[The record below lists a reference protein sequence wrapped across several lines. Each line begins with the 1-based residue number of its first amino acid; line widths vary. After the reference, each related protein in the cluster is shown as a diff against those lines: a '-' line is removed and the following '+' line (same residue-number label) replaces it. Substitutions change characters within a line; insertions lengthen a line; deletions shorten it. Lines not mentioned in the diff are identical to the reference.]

1 MVGAAGF
8 EPTLTESESGV
19 LPLNY
24 APMCGLLYIVSGAF
38 AIYFFSRD
46 NGKIFLFIF
55 IAIVGN
61 CDTVKEQKGFVYL
74 NKGESMSAYKRLT
87 DLVRICSVLP
97 ALAIMPAFAD
107 DGAPF
112 TLTDGYVFQNQSQG
126 AVGAGDPAYENAG
139 GLTITYGANLPADG
153 IVNNVSFINNS
164 SVYSGGAMKALN
176 GFTAG
181 DGWKFKDNTSEK
193 ISGGLYIKLLE
204 TLKGQPIQN
213 LNREVVIGDN
223 WEFSGNK
230 SAWLGG
236 ALGIEAAATVTI
248 GDGAVF
254 EDNSSDTDG
263 GAVAVWT
270 DSNDGDVTR
279 GTTVNF
285 GSVEFSGNTAGN
297 RGGALANLNNDE
309 SPTSFVNTVNIGAGS
324 LFTENSANMGGAIY
338 NMGTMSV
345 SGVFD
350 DNDADTRG
358 GAIHNMGN
366 MTVTRDAL
374 FTDNEAN
381 FGGAIWNEGTLSF
394 ADGTTRIVFAGND
407 ALAGNSGGGGAIYNK
422 GHIDEISHMLFQGN
436 SGYNGGAIN
445 NGVNEGKAGTV
456 GAIKNSTFV
465 NNSGGNGGAVRNQN
479 IINTIDT
486 VYFQGNVANS
496 GGAFWNGTLGSVVD
510 SMTNVSFIQNAATG
524 GNQQGGAINN
534 AGKITVLS
542 DSSFTG
548 NQAGKIGGAIANV
561 NPSTGGDTSARAI
574 INLSDVTF
582 DSNVAG
588 VSGGAIYNDVRGDI
602 TLSGN
607 NSFANNYANGKL
619 NDIHNLGTL
628 AVSGGVTKL
637 SGGITGD
644 TGALTIANGATLDI
658 GTSAITQQSVTIDG
672 GTLAA
677 SLLNSSNYGKV
688 SADTITAESGTL
700 KLNIGGAGTYKIF
713 VGDDVNVDGLT
724 VDAGSVYNVTN
735 NGADGIVVAT
745 KSVADIA
752 KDTGLSNQG
761 AANIAALANS
771 QNAAVNT
778 ISLRAQQELA
788 AGNVDYVESETAK
801 LNPDNKPV
809 AQSVAS
815 SVQNQVMALAAG
827 RMSGGSVGRSGGDA
841 ANIDYGIWAQG
852 LYNRSKYNGKFTG
865 DTTGISVGA
874 DALIDGKYTLGIGYA
889 YNSTDVD
896 ANSRDTSIDSSSLF
910 VYGQYKPSQ
919 WFVNAALNYTMADYT
934 ENATAFQ
941 YSVQAAEYD
950 VDSFG
955 GQVMTGYDFASG
967 LTPEV
972 GARYLHISQD
982 SYESV
987 LGRVEAADTDYLTG
1001 VAGLRYTFDV
1011 AMDRETVIRPE
1022 LRAAATYDFVSDAA
1036 VATVVAPGNVSYV
1049 IDADRLSRFGGEFG
1063 IGVTAEYRG
1072 LEISLNYDLDL
1083 HEDYTSQ
1090 TGMLKFRY
1098 DF

>member
-1 MVGAAGF
+1 
-8 EPTLTESESGV
+8 
-19 LPLNY
+19 
-24 APMCGLLYIVSGAF
+24 
-38 AIYFFSRD
+38 
-46 NGKIFLFIF
+46 
-55 IAIVGN
+55 
-61 CDTVKEQKGFVYL
+61 
-74 NKGESMSAYKRLT
+74 MSAYKRLT
-87 DLVRICSVLP
+87 DLVKICSVLP

-126 AVGAGDPAYENAG
+126 AVGADDPAYENAG

-213 LNREVVIGDN
+213 LNRDVVIGDN

-254 EDNSSDTDG
+254 EDNSSNTDG

-270 DSNDGDVTR
+270 DSNDGDVTS

-285 GSVEFSGNTAGN
+285 GSVEFSGNTAGK
-297 RGGALANLNNDE
+297 RGGALANLNNDK

-366 MTVTRDAL
+366 MTVTRDVL

-436 SGYNGGAIN
+436 NGYNGGAIN

-496 GGAFWNGTLGSVVD
+496 GGAFWNGTWGSVVD

-561 NPSTGGDTSARAI
+561 NPSTGDDTSARAI

-582 DSNVAG
+582 DSNIAG

-602 TLSGN
+602 TMSGDN
-607 NSFANNYANGKL
+607 VFSNNYAGGQA
-619 NDIHNLGTL
+619 NDIHNLGT
-628 AVSGGVTKL
+628 VTINGGTTKL
-637 SGGITGD
+637 TGGITGD
-644 TGALTIANGATLDI
+644 TGKLTVSGGAVLDI
-658 GTSAITQQSVTIDG
+658 GTSTIVQNSVTFDG
-672 GTLAA
+672 STLVA
-677 SLLNSSNYGKV
+677 SLLNSDNYGKIDADSISV
-688 SADTITAESGTL
+688 SDSTL
-700 KLNIGGAGTYKIF
+700 KLNIGGVGTYNIF
-713 VGDDVNVDGLT
+713 GTDDVDFTT
-724 VDAGSVYNVTN
+724 VDFGDVYNVT
-735 NGADGIVVAT
+735 GGTEAGEFIVTT
-745 KSVADIA
+745 KSVDEIA
-752 KDTGLSNQG
+752 KNTGLSTQG
-761 AANIAALANS
+761 AANIAGLANS
-771 QNAAVNT
+771 NNAVLNA
-778 ISLRAQQELA
+778 ISLRSQQELA
-788 AGNVDYVESETAK
+788 AGNVGYVEQETAK
-801 LNPDNKPV
+801 LNPDDKPV

-815 SVQNQVMALAAG
+815 SVQNQVLSLAAG
-827 RMSGGSVGRSGGDA
+827 RMAGGAVGRSGGDS
-841 ANIDYGIWAQG
+841 ANMDYGIWAQG
-852 LYNRSKYNGKFTG
+852 LYNHAKYSDKFTG
-865 DTTGISVGA
+865 DTMGISVGA
-874 DALIDGKYTLGIGYA
+874 DALINGKYTIGVGYA
-889 YNSTDVD
+889 YNDTDVD
-896 ANSRDTSIDSSSLF
+896 SNSRDTTIDSSSLF

-919 WFVNAALNYTMADYT
+919 WFVNGTLNYTMSNYT
-934 ENATAFQ
+934 EKSNLYGAFALE
-941 YSVQAAEYD
+941 SEYD

-955 GQVMTGYDFASG
+955 GQIMTGYDFASG
-967 LTPEV
+967 LTPMV

-982 SYESV
+982 EHESAIGTV
-987 LGRVEAADTDYLTG
+987 KDMDTDYLTG
-1001 VAGLRYTFDV
+1001 VAGVKYAFDIESQ
-1011 AMDRETVIRPE
+1011 ARLKFRPE
-1022 LRAAATYDFVSDAA
+1022 ISAAATYDFLSDAA
-1036 VATVVAPGNVSYV
+1036 VSTVVAPGNVSYV

-1063 IGVTAEYRG
+1063 IGLTAMYEG
-1072 LEISLNYDLDL
+1072 WEFSVNYELDL

>member
-1 MVGAAGF
+1 
-8 EPTLTESESGV
+8 
-19 LPLNY
+19 
-24 APMCGLLYIVSGAF
+24 
-38 AIYFFSRD
+38 
-46 NGKIFLFIF
+46 
-55 IAIVGN
+55 
-61 CDTVKEQKGFVYL
+61 
-74 NKGESMSAYKRLT
+74 MSAYKRLT
-87 DLVRICSVLP
+87 DLVKICSVLS

-126 AVGAGDPAYENAG
+126 AVGADDPAYENAG

-213 LNREVVIGDN
+213 LNRDVVIGNN

-270 DSNDGDVTR
+270 DSNNGDVTS

-366 MTVTRDAL
+366 MTVTRDVL

-394 ADGTTRIVFAGND
+394 ADGTTRIVFSGND

-436 SGYNGGAIN
+436 NGYNGGAIN

-456 GAIKNSTFV
+456 GAIKNSTFM

-496 GGAFWNGTLGSVVD
+496 GGAFWNGTWGSVVD

-561 NPSTGGDTSARAI
+561 NPSTGDDTSARAI

-602 TLSGN
+602 TLSGDN
-607 NSFANNYANGKL
+607 VFSNNYAGGQA
-619 NDIHNLGTL
+619 NDIHNLGT
-628 AVSGGVTKL
+628 VTINGGTTKL
-637 SGGITGD
+637 TGGITGD
-644 TGALTIANGATLDI
+644 TGKLTVSGGAVLDI
-658 GTSAITQQSVTIDG
+658 GTSTIVQNSVTFDG
-672 GTLAA
+672 STLVA
-677 SLLNSSNYGKV
+677 SLLNSDNYGKIDADSISV
-688 SADTITAESGTL
+688 SDSTL
-700 KLNIGGAGTYKIF
+700 KLNIGGVGTYNIF
-713 VGDDVNVDGLT
+713 GTDDVDFTT
-724 VDAGSVYNVTN
+724 VDFGDVYNVT
-735 NGADGIVVAT
+735 GGTEAGEFIVTT
-745 KSVADIA
+745 KSVDEIA
-752 KDTGLSNQG
+752 KNTGLSTQG
-761 AANIAALANS
+761 AASVAGLANS
-771 QNAAVNT
+771 NNAVLNA
-778 ISLRAQQELA
+778 ISLRSQQELA
-788 AGNVDYVESETAK
+788 AGNVGYVEQETAK

-815 SVQNQVMALAAG
+815 SVQNQVLSLAAG
-827 RMSGGSVGRSGGDA
+827 RMAGGAVGRSGGDS
-841 ANIDYGIWAQG
+841 ANMDYGIWAQG
-852 LYNRSKYNGKFTG
+852 LYNHAKYSDKFTG
-865 DTTGISVGA
+865 DTMGISVGA
-874 DALIDGKYTLGIGYA
+874 DALINGKYTIGVGYA
-889 YNSTDVD
+889 YNDTDVD
-896 ANSRDTSIDSSSLF
+896 SNSRDTTIDSSSLF

-919 WFVNAALNYTMADYT
+919 WFVNGTLNYTMSNYT
-934 ENATAFQ
+934 EKSNLYGAFALE
-941 YSVQAAEYD
+941 SEYD

-955 GQVMTGYDFASG
+955 GQIMTGYDFASG
-967 LTPEV
+967 LTPMV
-972 GARYLHISQD
+972 GARYLHITQD
-982 SYESV
+982 EHESAIGTV
-987 LGRVEAADTDYLTG
+987 KDMDTDYLTG
-1001 VAGLRYTFDV
+1001 VAGVKYAFDIESQ
-1011 AMDRETVIRPE
+1011 ARLKFRPE
-1022 LRAAATYDFVSDAA
+1022 ISAAATYDFLSDAA
-1036 VATVVAPGNVSYV
+1036 VSTVVAPGNVSYV

-1063 IGVTAEYRG
+1063 IGLTAMYEG
-1072 LEISLNYDLDL
+1072 WEFSVNYELDL

>member
-1 MVGAAGF
+1 
-8 EPTLTESESGV
+8 
-19 LPLNY
+19 
-24 APMCGLLYIVSGAF
+24 
-38 AIYFFSRD
+38 
-46 NGKIFLFIF
+46 
-55 IAIVGN
+55 
-61 CDTVKEQKGFVYL
+61 
-74 NKGESMSAYKRLT
+74 MSAYKRLT
-87 DLVRICSVLP
+87 DLVKICSVLP

-126 AVGAGDPAYENAG
+126 AVGADNPAYENAG

-213 LNREVVIGDN
+213 LNRDVVIGDN

-270 DSNDGDVTR
+270 DSNDGDVTS

-297 RGGALANLNNDE
+297 RGGALANLNNDK

-366 MTVTRDAL
+366 MTVTRDVL

-436 SGYNGGAIN
+436 NGYNGGAIN

-496 GGAFWNGTLGSVVD
+496 GGAFWNGTWGSVVD

-561 NPSTGGDTSARAI
+561 NPSTGDDTSARAI

-582 DSNVAG
+582 DSNIAG

-602 TLSGN
+602 TMSGDN
-607 NSFANNYANGKL
+607 VFSNNYAGGQA
-619 NDIHNLGTL
+619 NDIHNLGT
-628 AVSGGVTKL
+628 VTINGGTTKL
-637 SGGITGD
+637 TGGITGD
-644 TGALTIANGATLDI
+644 TGKLTVSGGAVLDI
-658 GTSAITQQSVTIDG
+658 GTSTIVQHSVTFDG
-672 GTLAA
+672 STLVA
-677 SLLNSSNYGKV
+677 SLLNSDNYGKIDADSISV
-688 SADTITAESGTL
+688 SDSTL
-700 KLNIGGAGTYKIF
+700 KLNIGGVGTYNIF
-713 VGDDVNVDGLT
+713 GTDDVDFTT
-724 VDAGSVYNVTN
+724 VDFGDVYNVT
-735 NGADGIVVAT
+735 GGTEAGEFIVTT
-745 KSVADIA
+745 KSVDEIA
-752 KDTGLSNQG
+752 KNTGLSTQG
-761 AANIAALANS
+761 AANIAGLANS
-771 QNAAVNT
+771 NNAVLNA
-778 ISLRAQQELA
+778 ISLRSQQELA
-788 AGNVDYVESETAK
+788 AGNVGYVEQETAK
-801 LNPDNKPV
+801 LNPDDKPV

-815 SVQNQVMALAAG
+815 SVQNQVLSLAAG
-827 RMSGGSVGRSGGDA
+827 RMAGGAVGRSGGDS
-841 ANIDYGIWAQG
+841 ANMDYGIWAQG
-852 LYNRSKYNGKFTG
+852 LYNHAKYSDKFTG
-865 DTTGISVGA
+865 DTMGISVGA
-874 DALIDGKYTLGIGYA
+874 DALINGKYTIGVGYA
-889 YNSTDVD
+889 YNDTDVD
-896 ANSRDTSIDSSSLF
+896 SNSRDTTIDSSSLF

-919 WFVNAALNYTMADYT
+919 WFVNGTLNYTMSNYT
-934 ENATAFQ
+934 EKSNLYGAFALE
-941 YSVQAAEYD
+941 SEYD

-955 GQVMTGYDFASG
+955 GQIMTGYDFASG
-967 LTPEV
+967 LTPMV

-982 SYESV
+982 EHESAIGTV
-987 LGRVEAADTDYLTG
+987 KDMDTDYLTG
-1001 VAGLRYTFDV
+1001 VAGVKYAFDIESQ
-1011 AMDRETVIRPE
+1011 ARLKFRPE
-1022 LRAAATYDFVSDAA
+1022 ISAAATYDFLSDAA
-1036 VATVVAPGNVSYV
+1036 VSTVVAPGNVSYV

-1063 IGVTAEYRG
+1063 IGLTAMYEG
-1072 LEISLNYDLDL
+1072 WEFSVNYELDL

>member
-1 MVGAAGF
+1 
-8 EPTLTESESGV
+8 
-19 LPLNY
+19 
-24 APMCGLLYIVSGAF
+24 
-38 AIYFFSRD
+38 
-46 NGKIFLFIF
+46 
-55 IAIVGN
+55 
-61 CDTVKEQKGFVYL
+61 
-74 NKGESMSAYKRLT
+74 MSAYKRLT
-87 DLVRICSVLP
+87 DLVKICSVLP

-107 DGAPF
+107 DIP
-112 TLTDGYVFQNQSQG
+112 
-126 AVGAGDPAYENAG
+126 
-139 GLTITYGANLPADG
+139 
-153 IVNNVSFINNS
+153 
-164 SVYSGGAMKALN
+164 
-176 GFTAG
+176 
-181 DGWKFKDNTSEK
+181 W
-193 ISGGLYIKLLE
+193 
-204 TLKGQPIQN
+204 
-213 LNREVVIGDN
+213 
-223 WEFSGNK
+223 SGNK
-230 SAWLGG
+230 PFTVETDKSRGGGVLHVPVNNDEYTLIDVPGGISGNKIVITKSDSDANKENDVYGQGAAIYNLGLIGTINADFTNNGVENTSNIAGKATANGG
-236 ALGIEAAATVTI
+236 AIAAYSGSQIDEINGDFIGNYVSAVLDEKVESREYANTDRMVSAGGGAIHIEGKWVEENQASSNITKIGTINGNFESNSATGDAYANGGAIYVKGGTKTPVEIGTINGGFKSNTVTALTEQAVGKASTGGAISIKVDGDKDATVTVN
-248 GDGAVF
+248 GDF
-254 EDNSSDTDG
+254 ETNSVTTNATD
-263 GAVAVWT
+263 
-270 DSNDGDVTR
+270 
-279 GTTVNF
+279 
-285 GSVEFSGNTAGN
+285 
-297 RGGALANLNNDE
+297 AL
-309 SPTSFVNTVNIGAGS
+309 
-324 LFTENSANMGGAIY
+324 GGAIY
-338 NMGTMSV
+338 NEGTLTVNGAFKGNKVV
-345 SGVFD
+345 SETGAA
-350 DNDADTRG
+350 NG
-358 GAIHNMGN
+358 GALYNVG
-366 MTVTRDAL
+366 TTTLGGDTS
-374 FTDNEAN
+374 FTMNEAG
-381 FGGAIWNEGTLSF
+381 FAGAIWNEGELVF
-394 ADGTTRIVFAGND
+394 NNGTSQMTFGDNKATGLN
-407 ALAGNSGGGGAIYNK
+407 GSGGAIYNK
-422 GHIDEISHMLFQGN
+422 GTIEKLSHMLFQKNEATSGGAINN
-436 SGYNGGAIN
+436 SKLSADGQSGFIKEISNSLFAENSAGWSQGGAIRNQGKIELIKNVQFRENHGGNGGAIN
-445 NGVNEGKAGTV
+445 NGTWGSIVEGITGTDF
-456 GAIKNSTFV
+456 I
-465 NNSGGNGGAVRNQN
+465 NNYAVTEN
-479 IINTIDT
+479 DDPD
-486 VYFQGNVANS
+486 GPAS
-496 GGAFWNGTLGSVVD
+496 AL
-510 SMTNVSFIQNAATG
+510 
-524 GNQQGGAINN
+524 QGGAIAN
-534 AGKITVLS
+534 ASTIGTIS
-542 DSSFTG
+542 DSRFIG

-561 NPSTGGDTSARAI
+561 NPSTGDDTSVRAI

-724 VDAGSVYNVTN
+724 VDAGGVYNVTN

-982 SYESV
+982 SYEGV

-1001 VAGLRYTFDV
+1001 VAGLRYTFDF

-1036 VATVVAPGNVSYV
+1036 VATVVVPGNVSYV

>member
-1 MVGAAGF
+1 
-8 EPTLTESESGV
+8 
-19 LPLNY
+19 
-24 APMCGLLYIVSGAF
+24 
-38 AIYFFSRD
+38 
-46 NGKIFLFIF
+46 
-55 IAIVGN
+55 
-61 CDTVKEQKGFVYL
+61 
-74 NKGESMSAYKRLT
+74 MSAYKRLT
-87 DLVRICSVLP
+87 DLVKICSVLP

-126 AVGAGDPAYENAG
+126 AVGADNPAYENAG

-213 LNREVVIGDN
+213 LNRDVVIGDN

-254 EDNSSDTDG
+254 EDNSSVTDG

-270 DSNDGDVTR
+270 DSNDGDVTS

-366 MTVTRDAL
+366 MTVTRDVL

-436 SGYNGGAIN
+436 NGYNGGAIN

-456 GAIKNSTFV
+456 GAIKNSTFM

-496 GGAFWNGTLGSVVD
+496 GGAFWNGTWGSVVD

-561 NPSTGGDTSARAI
+561 NPSTGDDTSARAI

-602 TLSGN
+602 TLSGDN
-607 NSFANNYANGKL
+607 VFSNNYAGGQA
-619 NDIHNLGTL
+619 NDIHNLGT
-628 AVSGGVTKL
+628 VTINGGTTKL
-637 SGGITGD
+637 TGGITGD
-644 TGALTIANGATLDI
+644 TGKLTVSGGAVLDI
-658 GTSAITQQSVTIDG
+658 GTSTIVQNSVTFDG
-672 GTLAA
+672 STLVA
-677 SLLNSSNYGKV
+677 SLLNSDNYGKIDADSISV
-688 SADTITAESGTL
+688 SDSTL
-700 KLNIGGAGTYKIF
+700 KLNIGGVGTYNIF
-713 VGDDVNVDGLT
+713 GTDDVDFTT
-724 VDAGSVYNVTN
+724 VDFGDVYNVT
-735 NGADGIVVAT
+735 GGTEAGEFIVTT
-745 KSVADIA
+745 KSVDEIA
-752 KDTGLSNQG
+752 KNTGLSTQG
-761 AANIAALANS
+761 AASVAGLANS
-771 QNAAVNT
+771 NNAVLNA
-778 ISLRAQQELA
+778 ISLRSQQELA
-788 AGNVDYVESETAK
+788 AGNVGYVEQETAK

-815 SVQNQVMALAAG
+815 SVQNQVLSLAAG
-827 RMSGGSVGRSGGDA
+827 RMAGGAVGRSGGDS
-841 ANIDYGIWAQG
+841 ANMDYGIWAQG
-852 LYNRSKYNGKFTG
+852 LYNHAKYSDKFTG
-865 DTTGISVGA
+865 DTMGISVGA
-874 DALIDGKYTLGIGYA
+874 DALINGKYTIGVGYA
-889 YNSTDVD
+889 YNDTDVD
-896 ANSRDTSIDSSSLF
+896 SNSRDTTIDSSSLF

-919 WFVNAALNYTMADYT
+919 WFVNGTLNYTMSNYT
-934 ENATAFQ
+934 EKSNLYGAFALE
-941 YSVQAAEYD
+941 SEYD

-955 GQVMTGYDFASG
+955 GQIMTGYDFASG
-967 LTPEV
+967 LTPMV

-982 SYESV
+982 EHESAIGTV
-987 LGRVEAADTDYLTG
+987 KDMDTDYLTG
-1001 VAGLRYTFDV
+1001 VAGVKYAFDIESQ
-1011 AMDRETVIRPE
+1011 ARLKFRPE
-1022 LRAAATYDFVSDAA
+1022 ISAAATYDFLSDAA
-1036 VATVVAPGNVSYV
+1036 VSTVVAPGNVSYV

-1063 IGVTAEYRG
+1063 IGLTAMYEG
-1072 LEISLNYDLDL
+1072 WEFSVNYELDL

>member
-1 MVGAAGF
+1 
-8 EPTLTESESGV
+8 
-19 LPLNY
+19 
-24 APMCGLLYIVSGAF
+24 
-38 AIYFFSRD
+38 
-46 NGKIFLFIF
+46 
-55 IAIVGN
+55 
-61 CDTVKEQKGFVYL
+61 
-74 NKGESMSAYKRLT
+74 MSAYKRLT
-87 DLVRICSVLP
+87 DLVKICSVLP

-107 DGAPF
+107 D
-112 TLTDGYVFQNQSQG
+112 
-126 AVGAGDPAYENAG
+126 
-139 GLTITYGANLPADG
+139 
-153 IVNNVSFINNS
+153 
-164 SVYSGGAMKALN
+164 
-176 GFTAG
+176 
-181 DGWKFKDNTSEK
+181 
-193 ISGGLYIKLLE
+193 
-204 TLKGQPIQN
+204 IQ
-213 LNREVVIGDN
+213 
-223 WEFSGNK
+223 WSGNK
-230 SAWLGG
+230 PFTAEADKSMGGGVLRVPVNNDEYTLIDVPGGISGNKIVLTKSDSDANKENEVYGQGAAIYNLGLIGTINADFTNNGVENTSNIAGKATANGG
-236 ALGIEAAATVTI
+236 AIAAYSGSQIDEINGDFIGNYVSAVLDENVESREYANTDKMVSAGGGAIHIEGKWVENNQASSDITKIGTINGNFESNSATGDAYANGGAIYVKGGTKTPVEIGTINGGFKSNTVTALTEQAVGEASTGGAISIKVDGDKDATVTVN
-248 GDGAVF
+248 GDF
-254 EDNSSDTDG
+254 ETNSVTTNATD
-263 GAVAVWT
+263 
-270 DSNDGDVTR
+270 
-279 GTTVNF
+279 
-285 GSVEFSGNTAGN
+285 
-297 RGGALANLNNDE
+297 AL
-309 SPTSFVNTVNIGAGS
+309 
-324 LFTENSANMGGAIY
+324 GGAIY
-338 NMGTMSV
+338 NEGTLILEDSDFTYNKAAST
-345 SGVFD
+345 SG
-350 DNDADTRG
+350 NSRG
-358 GAIHNMGN
+358 GAIYNAATNAKGDTVAGSVTINGDVDIIGN
-366 MTVTRDAL
+366 SAGW
-374 FTDNEAN
+374 
-381 FGGAIWNEGTLSF
+381 GGAIWNEGKL
-394 ADGTTRIVFAGND
+394 VFNNNGQQVTFG
-407 ALAGNSGGGGAIYNK
+407 GNSATAVNAGGGAIYNI
-422 GHIDEISHMLFQGN
+422 GSIDTLSHMLFQGN
-436 SGYNGGAIN
+436 SADMGGAIN

-644 TGALTIANGATLDI
+644 TGALTIAKGATLDI

-752 KDTGLSNQG
+752 KDTGLSDQG

-809 AQSVAS
+809 TQSVAS

-1072 LEISLNYDLDL
+1072 LEISMNYDLDL

>member
-1 MVGAAGF
+1 
-8 EPTLTESESGV
+8 
-19 LPLNY
+19 
-24 APMCGLLYIVSGAF
+24 
-38 AIYFFSRD
+38 
-46 NGKIFLFIF
+46 
-55 IAIVGN
+55 
-61 CDTVKEQKGFVYL
+61 
-74 NKGESMSAYKRLT
+74 MSAYKRLT
-87 DLVRICSVLP
+87 DLVKICSVLP

-126 AVGAGDPAYENAG
+126 AVGADDPAYENAG

-213 LNREVVIGDN
+213 LNRDVVIGNN

-270 DSNDGDVTR
+270 DSNNGDVTS

-366 MTVTRDAL
+366 MTVTRDVL

-381 FGGAIWNEGTLSF
+381 FGGAIWNEGELVF
-394 ADGTTRIVFAGND
+394 NNGTSQMTFGGNK
-407 ALAGNSGGGGAIYNK
+407 ATGSSGSGGAIYNK
-422 GHIDEISHMLFQGN
+422 GTIEKLSHMLFQKNEATSGGAINN
-436 SGYNGGAIN
+436 SKLSADGQSGFIKEISNSLFAENSAGWSQGGAIRNQGKIELIKNVQFRENHGGNGGAIN
-445 NGVNEGKAGTV
+445 NGTWGSIVEGITGTDF
-456 GAIKNSTFV
+456 I
-465 NNSGGNGGAVRNQN
+465 NNYAVTEN
-479 IINTIDT
+479 DDPD
-486 VYFQGNVANS
+486 GPAS
-496 GGAFWNGTLGSVVD
+496 AL
-510 SMTNVSFIQNAATG
+510 
-524 GNQQGGAINN
+524 QGGAIAN
-534 AGKITVLS
+534 ASTIGTIS
-542 DSSFTG
+542 DSRFIG

-561 NPSTGGDTSARAI
+561 NPSTGDDTSARAI

-582 DSNVAG
+582 DSNIAG

-602 TLSGN
+602 TMSGDN
-607 NSFANNYANGKL
+607 VFSNNYAGGQA
-619 NDIHNLGTL
+619 NDIHNLGTVTINGGTTKL
-628 AVSGGVTKL
+628 TGGIIGDTGKLTVSGGAV
-637 SGGITGD
+637 
-644 TGALTIANGATLDI
+644 LDI
-658 GTSAITQQSVTIDG
+658 GTSTIVQNSVTFDG
-672 GTLAA
+672 STLVA
-677 SLLNSSNYGKV
+677 SLLNSDNYGKIDADSISV
-688 SADTITAESGTL
+688 SDSTL
-700 KLNIGGAGTYKIF
+700 KLNIGGVGTYNIF
-713 VGDDVNVDGLT
+713 GTDDVDFTT
-724 VDAGSVYNVTN
+724 VDFGDVYNVT
-735 NGADGIVVAT
+735 GGTEAGEFIVTT
-745 KSVADIA
+745 KSVDEIA
-752 KDTGLSNQG
+752 KNTGLSTQG
-761 AANIAALANS
+761 AANIAGLANS
-771 QNAAVNT
+771 NNAVLNA
-778 ISLRAQQELA
+778 ISLRSQQELA
-788 AGNVDYVESETAK
+788 AGNVGYVEQETAK
-801 LNPDNKPV
+801 LNPDDKPV

-815 SVQNQVMALAAG
+815 SVQNQVLSLAAG
-827 RMSGGSVGRSGGDA
+827 RMAGGAVGRSGGDS
-841 ANIDYGIWAQG
+841 ANMDYGVWAQG
-852 LYNRSKYNGKFTG
+852 LYNHAKYSDKFTG
-865 DTTGISVGA
+865 DTMGISVGA
-874 DALIDGKYTLGIGYA
+874 DALINGKYTIGVGYA
-889 YNSTDVD
+889 YNDTDVD
-896 ANSRDTSIDSSSLF
+896 SNSRDTTIDSSSLF

-919 WFVNAALNYTMADYT
+919 WFVNGTLNYTMSNYT
-934 ENATAFQ
+934 EKSNLYGAFALE
-941 YSVQAAEYD
+941 SEYD

-955 GQVMTGYDFASG
+955 GQIMTGYDFASG
-967 LTPEV
+967 LTPMV

-982 SYESV
+982 EHESAIGTV
-987 LGRVEAADTDYLTG
+987 KDMDTDYLTG
-1001 VAGLRYTFDV
+1001 VAGVKYAFDIESQ
-1011 AMDRETVIRPE
+1011 ARLKFRPE
-1022 LRAAATYDFVSDAA
+1022 ISAAATYDFLSDAA
-1036 VATVVAPGNVSYV
+1036 VSTVVAPGNVSYV

-1063 IGVTAEYRG
+1063 IGLTAMYEG
-1072 LEISLNYDLDL
+1072 WEFSVNYELDL

>member
-1 MVGAAGF
+1 
-8 EPTLTESESGV
+8 
-19 LPLNY
+19 
-24 APMCGLLYIVSGAF
+24 
-38 AIYFFSRD
+38 
-46 NGKIFLFIF
+46 
-55 IAIVGN
+55 
-61 CDTVKEQKGFVYL
+61 
-74 NKGESMSAYKRLT
+74 MSAYKRLT
-87 DLVRICSVLP
+87 DLVKICSVLP

-126 AVGAGDPAYENAG
+126 AVGADNPAYENAG

-213 LNREVVIGDN
+213 LNRDVVIGDN

-254 EDNSSDTDG
+254 EDNSSVTDG

-270 DSNDGDVTR
+270 DSNDGDVTS

-366 MTVTRDAL
+366 MTVTRDVL

-436 SGYNGGAIN
+436 NGYNGGAIN

-496 GGAFWNGTLGSVVD
+496 GGAFWNGTWGSVVD

-561 NPSTGGDTSARAI
+561 NPSTGDDTSARAI

-582 DSNVAG
+582 DSNIAG

-602 TLSGN
+602 TMSGDN
-607 NSFANNYANGKL
+607 VFSNNYAGGQA
-619 NDIHNLGTL
+619 NDIHNLGT
-628 AVSGGVTKL
+628 VTINGGTTKL
-637 SGGITGD
+637 TGGITGD
-644 TGALTIANGATLDI
+644 TGKLTVSGGAVLDI
-658 GTSAITQQSVTIDG
+658 GTSTIVQNSVTFEG
-672 GTLAA
+672 STLVA
-677 SLLNSSNYGKV
+677 SLLNSDNYGKIDADSISV
-688 SADTITAESGTL
+688 SDSTL
-700 KLNIGGAGTYKIF
+700 KLNIGGVGTYNIF
-713 VGDDVNVDGLT
+713 GTDDVDFTT
-724 VDAGSVYNVTN
+724 VDFGDVYNVT
-735 NGADGIVVAT
+735 GGTEAGEFIVTT
-745 KSVADIA
+745 KSVDEIA
-752 KDTGLSNQG
+752 KNTGLSTQG
-761 AANIAALANS
+761 AASVAGLANS
-771 QNAAVNT
+771 NNAVLNA
-778 ISLRAQQELA
+778 ISLRSQQELA
-788 AGNVDYVESETAK
+788 AGNVGYVEQETAK
-801 LNPDNKPV
+801 LNPDDKPV

-815 SVQNQVMALAAG
+815 SVQNQVLSLAAG
-827 RMSGGSVGRSGGDA
+827 RMAGGAVGRSGGDS
-841 ANIDYGIWAQG
+841 ANMDYGIWAQG
-852 LYNRSKYNGKFTG
+852 LYNHAKYSDKFTG
-865 DTTGISVGA
+865 DTMGISVGA
-874 DALIDGKYTLGIGYA
+874 DALINGKYTIGVGYA
-889 YNSTDVD
+889 YNDTDVD
-896 ANSRDTSIDSSSLF
+896 SNSRDTTIDSSSLF

-919 WFVNAALNYTMADYT
+919 WFVNGTLNYTMSNYT
-934 ENATAFQ
+934 EKSNLYGAFALE
-941 YSVQAAEYD
+941 SEYD

-955 GQVMTGYDFASG
+955 GQIMTGYDFASG
-967 LTPEV
+967 LTPMV

-982 SYESV
+982 EHESAIGTV
-987 LGRVEAADTDYLTG
+987 KDMDTDYLTG
-1001 VAGLRYTFDV
+1001 VAGVKYAFDIESQ
-1011 AMDRETVIRPE
+1011 ARLKFRPE
-1022 LRAAATYDFVSDAA
+1022 ISAAATYDFLSDAA
-1036 VATVVAPGNVSYV
+1036 VSTVVAPGNVSYV

-1063 IGVTAEYRG
+1063 IGLTAMYEG
-1072 LEISLNYDLDL
+1072 WEFSVNYELDL

>member
-1 MVGAAGF
+1 
-8 EPTLTESESGV
+8 
-19 LPLNY
+19 
-24 APMCGLLYIVSGAF
+24 
-38 AIYFFSRD
+38 
-46 NGKIFLFIF
+46 
-55 IAIVGN
+55 
-61 CDTVKEQKGFVYL
+61 
-74 NKGESMSAYKRLT
+74 MSAYKRLT
-87 DLVRICSVLP
+87 DLVKICSVLP

-126 AVGAGDPAYENAG
+126 AVGADDPAYENAG

-213 LNREVVIGDN
+213 LNRDVVIGDN

-270 DSNDGDVTR
+270 DSNDGDVTS

-285 GSVEFSGNTAGN
+285 GSVEFSGNTARN

-350 DNDADTRG
+350 DNEADTRG

-366 MTVTRDAL
+366 MTVTRDVL

-381 FGGAIWNEGTLSF
+381 FGGAIWNEGELVF
-394 ADGTTRIVFAGND
+394 NNGTSQMTFGDNKAIAG
-407 ALAGNSGGGGAIYNK
+407 SGGAIYNK
-422 GHIDEISHMLFQGN
+422 GTIEKLSYMLFQKNEATSGGAINN
-436 SGYNGGAIN
+436 SKLSADGQSGFIKEISNSLFAENSAGWSQGGAIRNQGKIELIKNVQFRENHGGNGGAIN
-445 NGVNEGKAGTV
+445 NGTWGSIVEGITGTDF
-456 GAIKNSTFV
+456 I
-465 NNSGGNGGAVRNQN
+465 NNYAVTEN
-479 IINTIDT
+479 DDPD
-486 VYFQGNVANS
+486 GPAS
-496 GGAFWNGTLGSVVD
+496 AL
-510 SMTNVSFIQNAATG
+510 
-524 GNQQGGAINN
+524 QGGAIAN
-534 AGKITVLS
+534 ASTIGTIS
-542 DSSFTG
+542 DSRFIG

-561 NPSTGGDTSARAI
+561 TPQEKGAQATLSLSGVEFDTNI
-574 INLSDVTF
+574 
-582 DSNVAG
+582 AG
-588 VSGGAIYNDVRGDI
+588 ENGGAIYNAAEGVITMSGDNVF
-602 TLSGN
+602 S
-607 NSFANNYANGKL
+607 NNYAGGQA
-619 NDIHNLGTL
+619 NDIHNLGT
-628 AVSGGVTKL
+628 VTINGGTTKL
-637 SGGITGD
+637 TGGITGD
-644 TGALTIANGATLDI
+644 TGKLTVSGGAVLDI
-658 GTSAITQQSVTIDG
+658 GTSTIVQNSVTFDG
-672 GTLAA
+672 STLVA
-677 SLLNSSNYGKV
+677 SLLNSDNYGKIDADSISV
-688 SADTITAESGTL
+688 SDSTL
-700 KLNIGGAGTYKIF
+700 KLNIGGVGTYNIF
-713 VGDDVNVDGLT
+713 GTDDVDFTT
-724 VDAGSVYNVTN
+724 VDFGDVYNVT
-735 NGADGIVVAT
+735 GGTEAGEFIVTT
-745 KSVADIA
+745 KSVDEIA
-752 KDTGLSNQG
+752 KNTGLSTQG
-761 AANIAALANS
+761 AANIAGLANS
-771 QNAAVNT
+771 NNAVLNA
-778 ISLRAQQELA
+778 ISLRSQQELA
-788 AGNVDYVESETAK
+788 AGNVGYVEQETAK
-801 LNPDNKPV
+801 LNPDDKPV

-815 SVQNQVMALAAG
+815 SVQNQVLSLAAG
-827 RMSGGSVGRSGGDA
+827 RMAGGAVGRSGGDS
-841 ANIDYGIWAQG
+841 ANMDYGIWAQG
-852 LYNRSKYNGKFTG
+852 LYNHAKYSDKFTG
-865 DTTGISVGA
+865 DTMGISVGA
-874 DALIDGKYTLGIGYA
+874 DALINGKYTIGVGYA
-889 YNSTDVD
+889 YNDTDVD
-896 ANSRDTSIDSSSLF
+896 SNSRDTTIDSSSLF

-919 WFVNAALNYTMADYT
+919 WFVNGTLNYTMSNYT
-934 ENATAFQ
+934 EKSNLYGAFALE
-941 YSVQAAEYD
+941 SEYD

-955 GQVMTGYDFASG
+955 GQIMTGYDFASG
-967 LTPEV
+967 LTPMV

-982 SYESV
+982 EHESAIGTV
-987 LGRVEAADTDYLTG
+987 KDMDTDYLTG
-1001 VAGLRYTFDV
+1001 VAGVKYAFDIESQ
-1011 AMDRETVIRPE
+1011 ARLKFRPE
-1022 LRAAATYDFVSDAA
+1022 ISAAATYDFLSDAA
-1036 VATVVAPGNVSYV
+1036 VSTVVAPGNVSYV

-1063 IGVTAEYRG
+1063 IGLTAMYEG
-1072 LEISLNYDLDL
+1072 WEFSVNYELDL